1 MNVFGILLYFLKNYS
16 KILPEFINRRFDVYE

>member
-1 MNVFGILLYFLKNYS
+1 LKNYS